1 MYPINNLA
9 LTVSAE
15 LLPKFFQLLEQ
26 GFILESS
33 VGCSLRD
40 FICGRLGLEGQYLAD
55 RVQTIFLDHNPVDDI
70 DTALIRENSAVA
82 LSAAMP
88 GLAGATLRKGGRFA
102 VMRNQISCRTGTA
115 CESDQ
120 RTQVTVKFFNVIA
133 KDLGENLLKNG
144 IRIQESNFIWFVDKH
159 IEVLQTHITSVRF
172 DGKTIDPQKLASIP
186 RQGELF
192 LQVSTALRIA
202 LTEFEPALTPGNP
215 DPFIP

>member
-1 MYPINNLA
+1 MNPVHNLT

-15 LLPKFFQLLEQ
+15 LLSKFFQLLEQ
-26 GFILESS
+26 GFILESA

-40 FICGRLGLEGQYLAD
+40 FICGKLGLDEEYLAD
-55 RVQTIFLDHNPVDDI
+55 RIQTIFLDHNPVDNL
-70 DTALIRENSAVA
+70 DTALIREGSTVA

-120 RTQVTVKFFNVIA
+120 RTNVTVKFFNAVA
-133 KDLGENLLKNG
+133 DDLGESQLKNG
-144 IRIQESNFIWFVDKH
+144 IRIQDSNFIWFVNKH
-159 IEVLQTHITSVRF
+159 IKALQAHITSVRF

-192 LQVSTALRIA
+192 LQVSTA
-202 LTEFEPALTPGNP
+202 
-215 DPFIP
+215 

>member
-1 MYPINNLA
+1 MNPLHNLT

-15 LLPKFFQLLEQ
+15 LLSKFFQLLEQ
-26 GFILESS
+26 GFILESA

-40 FICGRLGLEGQYLAD
+40 FICGKLGLDEEYLAD
-55 RVQTIFLDHNPVDDI
+55 RIQTIFLDHNPVDNL
-70 DTALIRENSAVA
+70 DTALIREGSTVA

-120 RTQVTVKFFNVIA
+120 RTNVTVKFFNAVA
-133 KDLGENLLKNG
+133 DDLGESQLKNG
-144 IRIQESNFIWFVDKH
+144 IRIQDSNFIWFVNKH
-159 IEVLQTHITSVRF
+159 IKALQAHITSVRF

-192 LQVSTALRIA
+192 LQVSTA
-202 LTEFEPALTPGNP
+202 
-215 DPFIP
+215 

>member
-1 MYPINNLA
+1 MNPINNLS

-26 GFILESS
+26 GFLVETS

-40 FICGRLGLEGQYLAD
+40 FICGGLGLDGQYLAD

-70 DTALIRENSAVA
+70 DTALIQENSTVA

-102 VMRNQISCRTGTA
+102 AMRNQITCRTGTA

-120 RTQVTVKFFNVIA
+120 RTKVTVKFFNVIA
-133 KDLGENLLKNG
+133 KDLGGNLLNKG
-144 IRIQESNFIWFVDKH
+144 IRIQDSNFIWFANKH
-159 IEVLQTHITSVRF
+159 TEAFQAHIRSARL
-172 DGKTIDPQKLASIP
+172 DGKTIDPHTLASIP
-186 RQGELF
+186 RQGDLF
-192 LQVSTALRIA
+192 LQAELC
-202 LTEFEPALTPGNP
+202 
-215 DPFIP
+215 